1 MCVFSV
7 FCQYIL
13 LSYENSRKKAGK
25 MDKNPNHE
33 RCAGVRA
40 DSSTGDWCCLGVRG
54 VDIHTQWYS
63 YWILN
68 NALIWRDTILNTST
82 IQQQHSYSHVYSSTR
97 LHFYIPI
104 YSHKVPQNNSCQ
116 RLLTKHTISYLH
128 ATLSSWTFT
137 YSVDL
142 LLLIH
147 FYIVQKKCSAVDM
160 LVCTAA
166 SPAADALP
174 KMFRDKTFNSFHSF
188 DIKTV
193 TKLTQLWET
202 FTFLHPSSALF
213 LPNISIT
220 ASILYCFY

>member
-1 MCVFSV
+1 MTGYHLKHHHNTTTTF
-7 FCQYIL
+7 IL
-13 LSYENSRKKAGK
+13 TYT
-25 MDKNPNHE
+25 
-33 RCAGVRA
+33 A
-40 DSSTGDWCCLGVRG
+40 DSS
-54 VDIHTQWYS
+54 
-63 YWILN
+63 N
-68 NALIWRDTILNTST
+68 
-82 IQQQHSYSHVYSSTR
+82 
-97 LHFYIPI
+97 IPI
-104 YSHKVPQNNSCQ
+104 YSHKVPRNNSCQ

-137 YSVDL
+137 YSGDL

-160 LVCTAA
+160 LVCTPA

-213 LPNISIT
+213 LPDISIT

>member
-1 MCVFSV
+1 M
-7 FCQYIL
+7 
-13 LSYENSRKKAGK
+13 
-25 MDKNPNHE
+25 
-33 RCAGVRA
+33 
-40 DSSTGDWCCLGVRG
+40 TGYHLKHQHNTTTTF
-54 VDIHTQWYS
+54 IHTS
-63 YWILN
+63 T
-68 NALIWRDTILNTST
+68 ALHPNI
-82 IQQQHSYSHVYSSTR
+82 
-97 LHFYIPI
+97 
-104 YSHKVPQNNSCQ
+104 HKVPRNNSCQ

-128 ATLSSWTFT
+128 ATLSSFTFT

-193 TKLTQLWET
+193 TKLTQL
-202 FTFLHPSSALF
+202 
-213 LPNISIT
+213 
-220 ASILYCFY
+220 